1 MRAPHVELYESS
13 VTNGEASAAKR
24 VRRGRVALIAALLSG
39 AAMGLGGFTF
49 VYARGGAYLTNN
61 PAACANCHVMRE
73 QFDGWQRGSHHAVA
87 GCNDCHA
94 PHSLLPKL
102 AIKALNGFNHSW
114 AFTTGRFHEPI
125 QSTALNQGVTEGACR
140 HCHSAVVDA
149 IETHSR
155 GRTRRPDEQ
164 VSCIRCHRSVGHL
177 H

>member
-1 MRAPHVELYESS
+1 MAS
-13 VTNGEASAAKR
+13 EATSAAA
-24 VRRGRVALIAALLSG
+24 RGRRFPLRALVAVAAALLSG
-39 AAMGLGGFTF
+39 AVVGIGGFTF
-49 VYARGGAYLTNN
+49 VYARGGAYLTND
-61 PAACANCHVMRE
+61 PTACANCHVMRE
-73 QFDGWQRGSHHAVA
+73 QYQGWQRGSHHAVA

-125 QSTALNQGVTEGACR
+125 QSTALNQRVTEGACR
-140 HCHSAVVDA
+140 HCHAAVVDA
-149 IETHSR
+149 IESHAQGSV
-155 GRTRRPDEQ
+155 RRSDEQ